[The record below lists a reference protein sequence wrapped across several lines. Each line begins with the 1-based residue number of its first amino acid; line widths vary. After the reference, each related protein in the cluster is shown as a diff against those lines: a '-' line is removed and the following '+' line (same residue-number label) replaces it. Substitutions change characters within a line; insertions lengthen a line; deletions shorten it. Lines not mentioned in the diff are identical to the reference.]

1 MSTPLT
7 VEKESRMMSATLR
20 VLNGIERAGNKL
32 PHPFWLFV
40 FLSAFLMAL
49 SWLLATLN
57 VSAVNPADNKTV
69 VAQNLLSTEGV
80 AVMLGDAIDNFATFP
95 ALGTVL
101 AVMLGV
107 AVADKSGLLAAV
119 LRRGISRVPARWVT
133 FALAFTGMISHA
145 AADSAYIVLIP
156 LGGLAFYAVGR
167 NPIIGVIVAYV
178 SVAAG
183 FDASPVVTPTDVILG
198 GITTEAAHTIDQSVT
213 VTPLANYFFSLASSF
228 VLAAII
234 TLVTETL
241 LTKRA
246 KSMPIDD
253 DADVGDLGDL
263 QLSDVERRGLRWS
276 GISLL
281 VIIALVALAII
292 PSGSPLRDENGDLD
306 FGPLLGAIAL
316 VIGIAFCVV
325 GIVYGRIVGTI
336 KKSSDVPDFMAHGM
350 REMAP
355 VIVLFFAISQFL
367 AYFKWTN
374 IGTIVAIKGADL
386 LKAAGITGPVV
397 FIGILLIV
405 TIINLL
411 ITSGSAQWALV
422 GPVFVPMLMLLDIP
436 AETTQ
441 ALYRIADSCTNALSP
456 MSPYFVLVLGFVQ
469 RYRKSAG
476 IGTLMA
482 LVLPLCLVML
492 VTWTLLF
499 LAWWALGIPLGP
511 GVPVR

>member
-1 MSTPLT
+1 M
-7 VEKESRMMSATLR
+7 R

-32 PHPFWLFV
+32 PHPFWLFIILSV
-40 FLSAFLMAL
+40 LLMGLSWALSAA
-49 SWLLATLN
+49 N
-57 VSAVNPADNKTV
+57 VSAVNPADKKTV
-69 VAQNLLSTEGV
+69 VVQNLLSAEGV
-80 AVMLGDAIDNFATFP
+80 ELMLGKAIENFAAFP

-101 AVMLGV
+101 VVMLGV
-107 AVADKSGLLAAV
+107 AVADRAGLLAAV
-119 LRRGISRVPARWVT
+119 LRRGISRVPAKWVT

-156 LGGLAFYAVGR
+156 LGGLAFYAIGR

-183 FDASPVVTPTDVILG
+183 FDASPVITPTDVILG
-198 GITTEAAHTIDQSVT
+198 GITTGAAHTIDPSVT
-213 VTPLANYFFSLASSF
+213 VTPLANYFFSLGSSV
-228 VLAAII
+228 VLSIVI
-234 TLVTETL
+234 TVVTETL

-253 DADVGDLGDL
+253 DAEIGDLGDL
-263 QLSDVERRGLRWS
+263 NLSDLERRGLRRS
-276 GISLL
+276 GIALI
-281 VIIALVALAII
+281 VIAALVALAIV
-292 PSGSPLRDENGDLD
+292 PSNSPLRDENGDLAL
-306 FGPLLGAIAL
+306 GPLLGAVAL
-316 VIGIAFCVV
+316 LIGIAFAVV
-325 GIVYGRIVGTI
+325 GIVYGRTVGTI

-350 REMAP
+350 KEMAP

-374 IGTIVAIKGADL
+374 IGTIVAVKGADL
-386 LKAAGITGPVV
+386 LKAAGINGPVV
-397 FIGILLIV
+397 FLGILLIV

-441 ALYRIADSCTNALSP
+441 AVYRIADSCTNALSP
-456 MSPYFVLVLGFVQ
+456 MSPFFVLVLGFVQ

-492 VTWTLLF
+492 VTWTLFF

>member
-1 MSTPLT
+1 MSTPLSA
-7 VEKESRMMSATLR
+7 EKGSRSLNATMR
-20 VLNGIERAGNKL
+20 ILNGIERAGNKL
-32 PHPFWLFV
+32 PHPFWLFII
-40 FLSAFLMAL
+40 LSALLIVL
-49 SWLLATLN
+49 SWALAAMK
-57 VSAVNPADNKTV
+57 VSAVNPADNKPV
-69 VAQNLLSTEGV
+69 VAQNLLSAEGV
-80 AVMLGDAIDNFATFP
+80 EMMLGGAITNFAEFP

-101 AVMLGV
+101 VVMLGV
-107 AVADKSGLLAAV
+107 AVADRAGLLAAV
-119 LRRGISRVPARWVT
+119 LRRGVSRVPARWVT

-183 FDASPVVTPTDVILG
+183 FDASPVITPTDVILG
-198 GITTEAAHTIDQSVT
+198 GITTEAAHTVDPSVT

-228 VLAAII
+228 VLAAVI

-241 LTKRA
+241 LA
-246 KSMPIDD
+246 KQAKNLPIDD
-253 DADVGDLGDL
+253 DAEVGDLGQL
-263 QLSDVERRGLRWS
+263 TLSDLERRGLRRS
-276 GISLL
+276 GIALL
-281 VIIALVALAII
+281 VIGALIALAIV
-292 PSGSPLRDENGDLD
+292 PSNSPLRDENGDLAL
-306 FGPLLGAIAL
+306 GPLLSAVAL
-316 VIGIAFCVV
+316 LIGIAFCIV
-325 GIVYGRIVGTI
+325 GIVYGRTVGTI
-336 KKSSDVPDFMAHGM
+336 KRSSDVPDFMAHGM

-367 AYFKWTN
+367 AYFRWTN
-374 IGTIVAIKGADL
+374 IGTIVAVKGADL
-386 LKAAGITGPVV
+386 LKAAGISGPVV

-456 MSPYFVLVLGFVQ
+456 MSPFFVLVLGFVQ

-511 GVPVR
+511 GVSVR